1 MQTSL
6 LEQGHDNE
14 REWDVSFIQKDN
26 DKTTGGL
33 YVKSMHYVVLTIV
46 LMFIAGCGE
55 EAKQETE
62 QAKQKIVQVHTV
74 KQTDSLPIP
83 LTAFVEYKQESH
95 LAFGASGTIERMN
108 VTKGA
113 KVTQGQVLSSL
124 NTNYYQKGLEAA
136 QSQVQSASA
145 LRSKTLQG
153 VSPDLISKQRLA
165 VDSQEKRLK
174 DALRKW
180 ETAQELFKGG
190 AISQSE
196 LDSAQSEKEQVEI
209 SLQEARITLDKLLK
223 GAEINEIAS
232 ADAEL
237 KQAASEVELAKK
249 TLQETQ
255 LVAPFSGTVIDV
267 TKEAGSLA
275 QPGESIIHLVDSSEV
290 KLKVDV
296 PLDVMGNYKQ
306 GDTVPVAVEGKAK
319 STGTITFISP
329 VLNAETGKYLVEI
342 AVPNKD
348 SVLIEGMV
356 ATVEMSRK
364 VNGMLVPVQ
373 SVGVKESQR
382 FVMVVENGVIKRRD
396 VEVGQIIGNNVEIL
410 SGLQSGN
417 QILISGITYYAEG
430 EVVTV
435 KGE

>member
-1 MQTSL
+1 
-6 LEQGHDNE
+6 
-14 REWDVSFIQKDN
+14 
-26 DKTTGGL
+26 
-33 YVKSMHYVVLTIV
+33 MHYVVLTVV

-62 QAKQKIVQVHTV
+62 QTKQKIVQVHTV

-95 LAFGASGTIERMN
+95 LAFGASGKIERMN

-145 LRSKTLQG
+145 MRSKTLQG
-153 VSPDLISKQRLA
+153 ASPDLISKQRLA

-174 DALRKW
+174 DAQRKW

-196 LDSAQSEKEQVEI
+196 LDSAQSEKEQIEI
-209 SLQEARITLDKLLK
+209 SLQETRITLDKLLK
-223 GAEINEIAS
+223 GAEVNEIAS
-232 ADAEL
+232 ADADL

-267 TKEAGSLA
+267 TQKAGSLA

-296 PLDVMGNYKQ
+296 PLDVMENYKQ
-306 GDTVPVAVEGKAK
+306 GDAVPVAVEGKGK

-329 VLNAETGKYLVEI
+329 VLNQETGKYLVEI
-342 AVPNKD
+342 AVSNKD
-348 SVLIEGMV
+348 NVLIEGMV

-373 SVGVKESQR
+373 SVGIKETQR

-396 VEVGQIIGNNVEIL
+396 VEVGQIFGNNVEIL

>member
-1 MQTSL
+1 M
-6 LEQGHDNE
+6 
-14 REWDVSFIQKDN
+14 
-26 DKTTGGL
+26 
-33 YVKSMHYVVLTIV
+33 KSMHYVVLTVV
-46 LMFIAGCGE
+46 LMFITGCGVE
-55 EAKQETE
+55 TKQETE
-62 QAKQKIVQVHTV
+62 QTKQKIVQVHTV

-83 LTAFVEYKQESH
+83 LTAIVEYKQESH

-153 VSPDLISKQRLA
+153 ASADLISKQRLA

-174 DALRKW
+174 DAQRKW
-180 ETAQELFKGG
+180 ETARELFKGG

-196 LDSAQSEKEQVEI
+196 LDSAQSEKEQIEI

-223 GAEINEIAS
+223 GAEVNEVAS
-232 ADAEL
+232 ADANL

-267 TKEAGSLA
+267 TQKAGSLA
-275 QPGESIIHLVDSSEV
+275 QPGQSIIHLVDGSEV

-296 PLDVMGNYKQ
+296 PLDVMENYKQ

-329 VLNAETGKYLVEI
+329 VLNEETGKYLVEI
-342 AVPNKD
+342 AVSNKD
-348 SVLIEGMV
+348 NMLIEGMV

-373 SVGVKESQR
+373 SVGIKETQR
-382 FVMVVENGVIKRRD
+382 FVMVVENGVLKRRD

>member
-1 MQTSL
+1 M
-6 LEQGHDNE
+6 
-14 REWDVSFIQKDN
+14 
-26 DKTTGGL
+26 
-33 YVKSMHYVVLTIV
+33 KSMYYVVLTVV
-46 LMFIAGCGE
+46 LMFITGCGVE
-55 EAKQETE
+55 TKQEAE
-62 QAKQKIVQVHTV
+62 QTKQKIVQVHTV

-124 NTNYYQKGLEAA
+124 NTNYFQKGLEAA

-145 LRSKTLQG
+145 MRSKTLQG
-153 VSPDLISKQRLA
+153 ASTDLISKQRLA

-174 DALRKW
+174 DAQRKW

-196 LDSAQSEKEQVEI
+196 LDSAQSEKEQIEI

-223 GAEINEIAS
+223 GAEVNEIAS
-232 ADAEL
+232 ADADL
-237 KQAASEVELAKK
+237 KQAASQVELAKK

-267 TKEAGSLA
+267 TQKAGSLA

-296 PLDVMGNYKQ
+296 PLDVMENYKQ
-306 GDTVPVAVEGKAK
+306 GDTVPMAVEGKGK
-319 STGTITFISP
+319 STGIITFVSP

-342 AVPNKD
+342 AVSNKD
-348 SVLIEGMV
+348 NVLIEGMV

-373 SVGVKESQR
+373 SVGIKETQR

-396 VEVGQIIGNNVEIL
+396 VEVGQIFGNNVEIL

>member
-1 MQTSL
+1 M
-6 LEQGHDNE
+6 
-14 REWDVSFIQKDN
+14 
-26 DKTTGGL
+26 
-33 YVKSMHYVVLTIV
+33 KSMHYVVLTVV
-46 LMFIAGCGE
+46 LMFITGCGVE
-55 EAKQETE
+55 TKQETE
-62 QAKQKIVQVHTV
+62 QTKQKIVQVHTV
-74 KQTDSLPIP
+74 KETESLPIP
-83 LTAFVEYKQESH
+83 LTAIVEYKQESH

-153 VSPDLISKQRLA
+153 ASADLISKQRLA

-174 DALRKW
+174 DAQRKW

-196 LDSAQSEKEQVEI
+196 LDSAQSEKEQIEI

-223 GAEINEIAS
+223 GAEVNEIAS
-232 ADAEL
+232 ADANL

-267 TKEAGSLA
+267 TQKAGSLA
-275 QPGESIIHLVDSSEV
+275 QPGQSIIHLVDGSEV

-296 PLDVMGNYKQ
+296 PLDVRENYKQ

-329 VLNAETGKYLVEI
+329 VLNEETGKYLVEI
-342 AVPNKD
+342 AVSNKD
-348 SVLIEGMV
+348 NMLIEGMV

-373 SVGVKESQR
+373 SVGIKETQR
-382 FVMVVENGVIKRRD
+382 FVMVVENGVLKRRD